1 MFYDAYKWSLLLKK
15 CPAQK
20 KGQCASCLLHMKRLP
35 PAALLQQRTP
45 AVWTR
50 HALTSA
56 GRQATV
62 NHRGVTFSIA
72 RSLQILQ
79 CIMLQHLYAHSWGD
93 RISLTQKLFV
103 LGWLARRCRSV
114 RVQSKSTLK
123 TEQIHRACFVSLYL
137 VAEHLD
143 FIWTTHTF
151 SIFSLRLFGL

>member
-1 MFYDAYKWSLLLKK
+1 MVHTSEAYYVKK
-15 CPAQK
+15 SGQSKK
-20 KGQCASCLLHMKRLP
+20 KGRCTSCLLHMKRLP
-35 PAALLQQRTP
+35 PAALLQQWTP

-93 RISLTQKLFV
+93 RINLTQKLFV
-103 LGWLARRCRSV
+103 LGWLTRCCRSV
-114 RVQSKSTLK
+114 RVQSKAT
-123 TEQIHRACFVSLYL
+123 
-137 VAEHLD
+137 
-143 FIWTTHTF
+143 
-151 SIFSLRLFGL
+151 LRLNKYSELVLSVCIWLLNIYTLFEQHI